1 MKETADLTG
10 QKFGRLTVEEL
21 LPDSFQGHRCWV
33 CRCECGNVRIAMT
46 HELTQGRVRSCGCA
60 KSPDLTGK
68 VFGRLTVIER
78 SDKRSSRGKRTI
90 PLWKCRCECGEIT
103 YRAADTLKTSNE
115 CMCSACADQKN
126 IATARKKAGFVD
138 GTQVSRIKEMKP
150 TAANTSGC
158 RGVYFVPKTNRYRA
172 RLKFKGKIMSFGT
185 YPTFEE
191 AVQARKDAEKQY
203 FGGFLEEL
211 EELKTEG

>member
-1 MKETADLTG
+1 MKKRFDLVG

-21 LPDSFQGHRCWV
+21 LPDSFQGHRCWS

-60 KSPDLTGK
+60 KSPDLTGM

-115 CMCSACADQKN
+115 CMCSACADKKN
-126 IATARKKAGFVD
+126 IAAARKMAGFVD
-138 GTQVSRIKEMKP
+138 GTQVSRIREIKP

-158 RGVYFVPKTNRYRA
+158 RGVYYNPKTNRYRA
-172 RLKFKGKIMSFGT
+172 RLKFKGRIMSFGT

-211 EELKTEG
+211 EEMEIEG